1 MVKSNS
7 RQAYHEVITGA
18 MFSGKTRELHR
29 QYSIFKSCQFNVQIF
44 KRDIDTRYAT
54 DQIVT
59 HDGLVF
65 DKEDVFIAKDVPDIE
80 ALLKEDTDV
89 IMIDEAQFYEPK
101 LPERIDEW
109 VSQGKIVVTTVLPS
123 DYRGVTFGPAGD
135 LLARADKITQVF
147 ARCMHQENGV
157 FCHRPA
163 TRTFR
168 KSDVK
173 DVVVIGGSETYEPR
187 CREHHFIVGEKK

>member
-1 MVKSNS
+1 MVKSREN
-7 RQAYHEVITGA
+7 QAYHEVITGA

-29 QYSIFKSCQFNVQIF
+29 QYSIFKSCNFNVQVF
-44 KRDIDTRYAT
+44 KQYIDKRYAE

-65 DKEDVFIAKDVPDIE
+65 DKKDVFIAKDVKDIE
-80 ALLKEDTDV
+80 SLIKKDTDV
-89 IMIDEAQFYEPK
+89 VMIDEAQFYGDE
-101 LPERIDEW
+101 LPDKIDEL
-109 VSQGKIVVTTVLPS
+109 VNQGKIVVTTVLPS
-123 DYRGVTFGPAGD
+123 DYRGITFGPAGN

-157 FCHRPA
+157 YCHRPA

-168 KSDVK
+168 KSEIK
-173 DVVVIGGSETYEPR
+173 DVVVIGGAETYEPR
-187 CREHHFIVGEKK
+187 CRQHHFVKS